1 MGFMVSMVSYVSN
14 LVLKALWFRM
24 IWGIIGFVVLHGF
37 VVSCVF
43 GFKRMVVS

>member
-1 MGFMVSMVSYVSN
+1 MGFMVSMVSYVAN

-24 IWGIIGFVVLHGF
+24 ILGIIGFVVLHGF